1 MNVVEMNVGEA
12 DAVKMNVG
20 EADAV
25 KMNVGEADAVK
36 MNIGET
42 DILPIMHRFQVLRH
56 EIVGGKAFHA
66 HVAVPFSGLK
76 RLLVLLGAR
85 MPHSIRHRTDEPH
98 GTRHLDGH
106 EEIDSQ
112 LEHRHWVRRRVGF
125 ERVLKLEI
133 RLLVHKT
140 TVAYCT
146 PIPTDG
152 DGMIP
157 RVERVRHQEDLQ
169 CVHVEDVP
177 PPIRKGDGIVVGHVK
192 GYGLANVFPYDGK
205 PWRRVDGPHQKIF
218 FFILCVFFGTK
229 NTHTARN
236 THTQMPK
243 RGAAVRVGNEAYLWE
258 GRSKVY
264 TGRITKIVF
273 KLKRPD
279 EIHSVETT
287 HTVSYMI
294 NRHAVHAPL
303 VLVSTP
309 SGWRSFFN
317 PGVPRRTLYH
327 IEA

>member
-1 MNVVEMNVGEA
+1 MEHKQRMENLSMSLAELSLILLIVWAFKLHMNMFTSTRGKTFTTHDNSAADGE
-12 DAVKMNVG
+12 G
-20 EADAV
+20 GGG
-25 KMNVGEADAVK
+25 VGEADAVK

-56 EIVGGKAFHA
+56 EIVGGKAFHT

-157 RVERVRHQEDLQ
+157 RVERVRHQEYLQ
-169 CVHVEDVP
+169 RVHVEDVP
-177 PPIRKGDGIVVGHVK
+177 PPVRKGDGIVVGHVK

-205 PWRRVDGPHQKIF
+205 PWRRVDDPHQKKKI
-218 FFILCVFFGTK
+218 ILCAFFGTE
-229 NTHTARN
+229 NTHTSRN
-236 THTQMPK
+236 THTHTNAK
-243 RGAAVRVGNEAYLWE
+243 AR
-258 GRSKVY
+258 RS
-264 TGRITKIVF
+264 RA
-273 KLKRPD
+273 RR
-279 EIHSVETT
+279 ERSVP
-287 HTVSYMI
+287 M
-294 NRHAVHAPL
+294 
-303 VLVSTP
+303 
-309 SGWRSFFN
+309 G
-317 PGVPRRTLYH
+317 RTLESIH
-327 IEA
+327 WSHHEDRVQVEASG